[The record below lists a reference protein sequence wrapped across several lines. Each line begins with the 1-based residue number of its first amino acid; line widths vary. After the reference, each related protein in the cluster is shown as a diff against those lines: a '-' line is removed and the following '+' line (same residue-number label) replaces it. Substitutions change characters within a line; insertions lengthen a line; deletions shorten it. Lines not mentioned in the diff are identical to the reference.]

1 MMKNEQSGLPTF
13 LENTPSVICDQVLWL
28 IKNSGLNFQVKET
41 PFSLDINLKKRF
53 ANLWNQNYVNPVS
66 NQSPPHVFPQ
76 QNHHEPQHDIQQ
88 NNSEM
93 LCQINSLKA
102 NLDEA
107 SHHKNEAAKELF
119 ELDKTHRKLVKD
131 NKDLLKKHE
140 QVCSELKVAKK
151 EKENSEKEK
160 NSLSVALKTSKKTF
174 DESLG
179 NFEKERNIYKVE
191 IEKLNHFK
199 LEKDA
204 ERKAVKKAEKKK
216 RQKSK
221 KEATAVKV
229 KEDTAEEEVTIKSDR
244 IEPPRTVLKLE
255 ETKARTP
262 KVCDTSVL
270 NQHTDDAVEEVVDE
284 AIQSVTNLSNSVF
297 SSASAPLTK
306 NDLEDLLKSFTER
319 SKI

>member
-1 MMKNEQSGLPTF
+1 MMNTEQSGLPIF
-13 LENTPSVICDQVLWL
+13 LENTPSVIWDQVLWL
-28 IKNSGLNFQVKET
+28 IKNSGLSFQVKET

-53 ANLWNQNYVNPVS
+53 ANLWNHNYGNPVS
-66 NQSPPHVFPQ
+66 NQSPPHVSPQ
-76 QNHHEPQHDIQQ
+76 HRQEPKHDIQQ
-88 NNSEM
+88 KNSEL

-102 NLDEA
+102 NFEEV
-107 SHHKNEAAKELF
+107 SRHKNEASQELF
-119 ELDKTHRKLVKD
+119 ELDRAHRKLLKE
-131 NKDLLKKHE
+131 NKDLLKRHE

-319 SKI
+319 WKI